1 MNRTVRLGE
10 QIRQELATLL
20 TRNVHDPGIG
30 FVTLTRVRVSDD
42 LLQARV
48 YYTALGDAPERT
60 KTARALDRAL
70 PFLRRALGE
79 RLRLR
84 RVPELAFTYDESV
97 GHQARVEELLEEIR
111 REDASRSAAEAGA
124 DEKPRR
130 DSADE

>member
-84 RVPELAFTYDESV
+84 RVPALAFTYDESV